1 MNWQSTDRLVQAI
14 YHFVYRSKGRFYLYL
29 ALFCSVLV
37 VLDAT
42 TFHLVAGMQHRT
54 FDLIMKNRIT
64 YQVADSDVVIVDIDE
79 GSLEAMAKDY
89 GRWPWP
95 RQIFAEFV
103 ENLQEQ
109 QPKAIVFD
117 ILFSDPDVNNRD
129 SDEYFNEV
137 VAATDNTFCPMLRLN
152 PQNDELSQVTPAM
165 IPGMSH
171 MTGEPQQDRGLAL
184 ILPHFPAVV
193 ESGRMGT
200 NNIHPD
206 ADGIVR
212 QYSVFRGHYGW
223 RIPSLPA
230 RAGEVLGWTMPS
242 EQDVLLNWRGKM
254 GSFQTVRFS
263 DVYEDFLSRKRKRS
277 QNEFAGKVVIIG
289 SSAPSLFDTKPT
301 PMERVHPGVEVLA
314 TAVDNIKNGDWITP
328 LSSPWIYAS
337 VALGLIWLVA
347 MAFLTGIKRSLID
360 GVFAGSQVGLVV
372 LSYASL
378 NLSTYFIDLTAPITA
393 GFVFYSLARVYAYA
407 EVALAERRV
416 WLKLDGDAEGWQYT
430 LVAVLLLEGRASS
443 ESKIVI
449 GLKRRLNARKE
460 GFTIEAF
467 PDKPAGIGQAYSD
480 LLLIY
485 YVDSEIV
492 DEYQQESA
500 ANKQILPLMEE
511 EVATVCGLSQGN
523 LPLGSCQG
531 VIPYGDEASR
541 VGAWRKLV
549 MGAIHNLQD
558 SKGRLVFDSGQKGRE
573 R

>member
-1 MNWQSTDRLVQAI
+1 MNWQSLDRLVQAV

-29 ALFCSVLV
+29 AFFCSVLV

-42 TFHLVAGMQHRT
+42 TFHLVAGMQHRS
-54 FDLIMKNRIT
+54 FDLIMKNRVI
-64 YQVADSDVVIVDIDE
+64 YQPADPDLVIVDIDE

-117 ILFSDPDVNNRD
+117 ILFSDPDVYNKD

-137 VAATDNTFCPMLRLN
+137 VASTDNTFFPMLRLN

-165 IPGMSH
+165 IPGMSPIP
-171 MTGEPQQDRGLAL
+171 GESQQEKGLAL
-184 ILPHFPAVV
+184 ILPHFQAVV

-200 NNIHPD
+200 NNIYPD
-206 ADGIVR
+206 KDGIVR
-212 QYSVFRGHYGW
+212 HYSVFREHYGW
-223 RIPSLPA
+223 HIPSLPA
-230 RAGEVLGWTMPS
+230 RVGEVLGWNKPG
-242 EQDVLLNWRGKM
+242 EQDVLLNWRGKL

-263 DVYEDFLSRKRKRS
+263 DVYGDFLGRERTRPKT
-277 QNEFAGKVVIIG
+277 EFTDKVVIIG

-314 TAVDNIKNGDWITP
+314 TALGNIKNGDWITT
-328 LSSPWIYAS
+328 LSNAWIYSA
-337 VALGLIWLVA
+337 VALSLIWLVA
-347 MAFLTGIKRSLID
+347 FAFMTGVKRSLID
-360 GVFAGSQVGLVV
+360 GVFASSQVGLVV

-393 GFVFYSLARVYAYA
+393 GFVFFSLARVYAYA

-416 WLKLDGDAEGWQYT
+416 WLKLDGDAEGWQHT
-430 LVAVLLLEGRASS
+430 VVAVLLLEDKTSS
-443 ESKIVI
+443 EGKIVT
-449 GLKRRLNARKE
+449 GLKRKLNARKE

-467 PDKPAGIGQAYSD
+467 PDKPAGIGRAYGD

-485 YVDSEIV
+485 YVDSQVV
-492 DEYQQESA
+492 DDYQQGTASNA
-500 ANKQILPLMEE
+500 QIVTLIEE
-511 EVATVCGLSQGN
+511 EVAAVCGLNKGS
-523 LPLGSCQG
+523 LPLGFSQG
-531 VIPYGDEASR
+531 VMPYGDEEGR
-541 VGAWRKLV
+541 VKTWRKLV
-549 MGAIHNLQD
+549 TNAIHHLHD
-558 SKGRLVFDSGQKGRE
+558 SEGGLVFDSSQKE
-573 R
+573 I